1 VVDDIGRAFE
11 QLLEKYFRRSQHLDC
26 RKSSSQECQQIGDFS
41 STFFSEAIPASI
53 IVGPT

>member
-1 VVDDIGRAFE
+1 VDDIGRAFE

-41 STFFSEAIPASI
+41 SIFFSEAIPASI